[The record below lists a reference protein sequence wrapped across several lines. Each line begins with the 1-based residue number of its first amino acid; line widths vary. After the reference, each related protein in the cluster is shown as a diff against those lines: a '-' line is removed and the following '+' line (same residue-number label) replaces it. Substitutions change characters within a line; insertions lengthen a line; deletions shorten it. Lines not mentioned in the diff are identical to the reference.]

1 MKKISSFLIMMLLCS
16 FVFNCYA
23 EDKSMDEW
31 SLYVNGALIESED
44 NVKYNAFVLLPLRTI
59 FEALG
64 ATVEWQ
70 QETGETVIKYNGE
83 TYICEIFNPNSN
95 YYFYIRNKDT
105 GEYVYLTPM
114 SMGGGFNMI
123 NDRIYLFKE
132 AGQRLFEGVGC
143 TVEID
148 YDAKIVKIYDNE
160 LSNGELPHWGKGML
174 RQ

>member
-1 MKKISSFLIMMLLCS
+1 
-16 FVFNCYA
+16 
-23 EDKSMDEW
+23 
-31 SLYVNGALIESED
+31 
-44 NVKYNAFVLLPLRTI
+44 
-59 FEALG
+59 
-64 ATVEWQ
+64 
-70 QETGETVIKYNGE
+70 
-83 TYICEIFNPNSN
+83 
-95 YYFYIRNKDT
+95 
-105 GEYVYLTPM
+105 M